1 MIQTVL
7 EYLEKDIQKKTRR
20 SIFNCLKLFKRNK
33 KCFDTVR
40 KWKTFVESSYS
51 NVYEEFPD
59 IETTGLCEA
68 EAFNRYLIYHYSL
81 LADYLKIRINYAAY
95 FAEIVQKDEKLCY
108 AKEIYEMWNLE
119 WYVNLLMVERPRQ
132 TDNEDGHGPKGKD
145 FIAHVEVPIIVQK
158 AFDELKYVYGKKTR
172 EAHLLYAS
180 K

>member
-119 WYVNLLMVERPRQ
+119 WYVNLLMVERPR
-132 TDNEDGHGPKGKD
+132 
-145 FIAHVEVPIIVQK
+145 
-158 AFDELKYVYGKKTR
+158 
-172 EAHLLYAS
+172 
-180 K
+180 

>member
-1 MIQTVL
+1 M
-7 EYLEKDIQKKTRR
+7 EKDIQKKTRR

-68 EAFNRYLIYHYSL
+68 
-81 LADYLKIRINYAAY
+81 AY

-119 WYVNLLMVERPRQ
+119 WYVNLLMVERPR
-132 TDNEDGHGPKGKD
+132 
-145 FIAHVEVPIIVQK
+145 
-158 AFDELKYVYGKKTR
+158 
-172 EAHLLYAS
+172 
-180 K
+180 